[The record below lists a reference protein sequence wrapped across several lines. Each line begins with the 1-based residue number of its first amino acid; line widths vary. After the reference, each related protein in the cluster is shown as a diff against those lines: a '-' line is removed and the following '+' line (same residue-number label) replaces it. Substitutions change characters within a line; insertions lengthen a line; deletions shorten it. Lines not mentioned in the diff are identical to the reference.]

1 MERQKKILAWLWVG
15 LCILAIFLVVPTART
30 IQKFVSSVGG
40 RSLFGYAVLAAT
52 GLVFFSLL
60 YILIFR
66 LKIRAA
72 ANYVWLTAV
81 AGLYVYFTLKLWRN
95 PEEAVHF
102 LEYGLLGYL
111 LFRALSFSIRDSSIY
126 PGAFLIG
133 SLVGVGDEILQWM
146 MPNRY
151 WDFRDA
157 GLNALAAG
165 LIQVAIWKGLR
176 PRSSGAK
183 IGPRSWRRVS
193 ALLAANILLL
203 GLCASNTPQR
213 VARYAKRV
221 PWLSFLVKEEPMS
234 EFTRRHQ
241 DPEIGVFYS
250 RLSLADLNKEDSENS
265 GHYGQILREW
275 KDKSYAEFLSRHH
288 PLIHAFL
295 YEMRVHLFRRDRRL
309 EEGRGAGSAKAR
321 KNALF
326 VAYKENLILEKYF
339 GRTLERS
346 SYQWEPGEK
355 ASVAGL
361 VDHDRA
367 YRSPVSAGR
376 FQIKETTLWLAIIIL
391 LAVLA
396 AGNILI
402 ERRERVRRSQA
413 DPIHEDAG
421 A

>member
-1 MERQKKILAWLWVG
+1 MSVEQRKKLLAWLWVG

-30 IQKFVSSVGG
+30 IQRLVSAAGG
-40 RSLFGYAVLAAT
+40 RSLFGYAVLVAT

-66 LKIRAA
+66 LKVRAA

-81 AGLYVYFTLKLWRN
+81 AGLYVYFTLRLWRN

-111 LFRALSFSIRDSSIY
+111 LFRALSLTIRDASIY
-126 PGAFLIG
+126 PSAFLIG
-133 SLVGVGDEILQWM
+133 SLVGIGDEILQWM

-176 PRSSGAK
+176 PRVISAK
-183 IGPRSWRRVS
+183 TGPRSWRRVS
-193 ALLAANILLL
+193 VLLAANLLLL
-203 GLCASNTPQR
+203 GLCASNTPRR
-213 VARYAKRV
+213 VARYAERV
-221 PWLSFLVKEEPMS
+221 PRLSFLVREEPMS
-234 EFTRRHQ
+234 EFTLRHL

-250 RLSLADLNKEDSENS
+250 RLSLAELQREDSKNS
-265 GHYGQILREW
+265 GHYGRILRDW

-309 EEGRGAGSAKAR
+309 QEGREAKSPRAR
-321 KNALF
+321 KNDLF

-339 GRTLERS
+339 GRTLEQS
-346 SYQWEPGEK
+346 SYQWEPEER
-355 ASVAGL
+355 ASVASL
-361 VDHDRA
+361 IDQHRA

-376 FQIKETTLWLAIIIL
+376 FQVKETTLWLAIFVL

-396 AGNILI
+396 AANILI
-402 ERRERVRRSQA
+402 GRKKRRTS
-413 DPIHEDAG
+413 
-421 A
+421 

>member
-1 MERQKKILAWLWVG
+1 VKRRNQVLAWLWVG

-30 IQKFVSSVGG
+30 IQKFVSAAAG

-52 GLVFFSLL
+52 GIAFFSLL
-60 YILIFR
+60 WVFFFR
-66 LKIRAA
+66 LKIRAP
-72 ANYVWLTAV
+72 ANYIWLTAV
-81 AGLYVYFTLKLWRN
+81 AGLYVYFTLRLWRN

-111 LFRALSFSIRDSSIY
+111 LFRALSQSIQDTSVY
-126 PGAFLIG
+126 PAAFLIG
-133 SLVGVGDEILQWM
+133 SLVGIGDEILQWM

-165 LIQVAIWKGLR
+165 LIQLAIWKGVR
-176 PRSSGAK
+176 PPRSRAR
-183 IGPRSWRRVS
+183 IGPRSWRRLS
-193 ALLAANILLL
+193 LLLAAGILLL

-213 VARYAKRV
+213 VARYAGPV
-221 PWLSFLVKEEPMS
+221 PWLSFLIKEEPMS
-234 EFTRRHQ
+234 EFTNKHT

-250 RLSLADLNKEDSENS
+250 RLSLADLEIEDAQNS
-265 GHYGQILREW
+265 GHYGNILREW

-295 YEMRVHLFRRDRRL
+295 YEMRVRLYRRDRRL
-309 EEGRGAGSAKAR
+309 EEGRRPGNAKAR
-321 KNALF
+321 GRDLF

-339 GRTLERS
+339 GRTLEQS
-346 SYQWEPGEK
+346 SYRWEPGEK
-355 ASVAGL
+355 ASLAGL
-361 VDHDRA
+361 INQDRA

-376 FQIKETTLWLAIIIL
+376 FQVKETMLWLAILVL
-391 LAVLA
+391 LAGLTA
-396 AGNILI
+396 ASILI
-402 ERRERVRRSQA
+402 EKKARRTKYRANLNR
-413 DPIHEDAG
+413 HESG